1 MGKLIEW
8 YPTQRVYN
16 GMQMVGIKVEAT
28 NEDNED
34 KEMEDLKEEKGT

>member
-16 GMQMVGIKVEAT
+16 CMQMVGLKVET
-28 NEDNED
+28 TNED
-34 KEMEDLKEEKGT
+34 KEMENLEEEKGT